1 MKTIQ
6 FRCKLLSDVILSQKA
21 ATEGSHE
28 SLSFIPG
35 NNFLG
40 IVAQNYAQYTV
51 NEQAEIFHSGH
62 VRFSDAHPVNRDG
75 KIRSLHIPAALY
87 YPKLTN
93 IASSCYV
100 SHFYDRNEDKKEN
113 GKPMQLKQCRQGFY
127 VFKSN
132 EAQKVEIS
140 KSFAIKS
147 AYDRELRRSSDSQ
160 MYGYESL
167 EKGDEFLFSV
177 EMDDDSLAPA
187 ITQSLI
193 GTKHIGRSRTA
204 QYGLVEISETSY
216 SEISSK
222 AHTFCENKDSYISV
236 YADGRLIFLDETGEC
251 TFRPTAEML
260 GLDGDIVWEKSQ
272 VRTFQYAPWNGK
284 RQTRDTD
291 RVGFEKGSVFIVKLK
306 SIPQETTLPTYV
318 GYYQNEGFGKVIYG
332 WDLLQSSGKNGL
344 THLRVTENS
353 QEEKLQGENE
363 PIKTPLLKFLAK
375 KQKDMQASSFIYESV
390 NAFVKNYK
398 NLFSK
403 SSFASQWGT
412 IRNIAIQN
420 DTMDSILYEL
430 FDKVVTKDRAD
441 SPTDHR
447 TQTTEAAGYITHGI
461 KEKEWKAKNR
471 ASILRN
477 FILSMGKTEKFGDL
491 SQRALVNLASEMAKK
506 QEKQ

>member
-1 MKTIQ
+1 
-6 FRCKLLSDVILSQKA
+6 
-21 ATEGSHE
+21 
-28 SLSFIPG
+28 
-35 NNFLG
+35 
-40 IVAQNYAQYTV
+40 
-51 NEQAEIFHSGH
+51 
-62 VRFSDAHPVNRDG
+62 
-75 KIRSLHIPAALY
+75 
-87 YPKLTN
+87 
-93 IASSCYV
+93 
-100 SHFYDRNEDKKEN
+100 
-113 GKPMQLKQCRQGFY
+113 
-127 VFKSN
+127 
-132 EAQKVEIS
+132 
-140 KSFAIKS
+140 
-147 AYDRELRRSSDSQ
+147 
-160 MYGYESL
+160 
-167 EKGDEFLFSV
+167 
-177 EMDDDSLAPA
+177 MDDDSLAPA

-222 AHTFCENKDSYISV
+222 AHTFCENKDSYITI

>member
-21 ATEGSHE
+21 ATEGNQE

-40 IVAQNYAQYTV
+40 IVAQNYAQYSPE
-51 NEQAEIFHSGH
+51 EQAEIFHSGH

-75 KIRSLHIPAALY
+75 KSRSLHVPAALY
-87 YPKLTN
+87 YPKLSNMAT
-93 IASSCYV
+93 SCYV
-100 SHFYDRNEDKKEN
+100 SHFYDRNEDIKET

-127 VFKSN
+127 VFDSN
-132 EAQKVEIS
+132 EVQEVEVS

-147 AYDRELRRSSDSQ
+147 AYDRKLRRSSDSQ
-160 MYGYESL
+160 MFGYESL
-167 EKGDEFLFSV
+167 EKGTEFLFSV
-177 EMDDDSLAPA
+177 ELDDESLAPSIA
-187 ITQSLI
+187 QALT
-193 GTKHIGRSRTA
+193 GTKHVGRSRTA
-204 QYGLVEISETSY
+204 QYGLVEISETSFN
-216 SEISSK
+216 EIASR
-222 AHTFCENKDSYISV
+222 AHTYSDSGANNITV

-251 TFRPTAEML
+251 TFRPTAKML

-291 RVGFEKGSVFIVKLK
+291 RVGFEKGSVFVVKLR
-306 SIPQETTLPTYV
+306 SIPEEAALPTYV
-318 GYYQNEGFGKVIYG
+318 GSYKNEGFGKVIYG
-332 WDLLQSSGKNGL
+332 WDLLQTAGKNGL
-344 THLRVTENS
+344 IQLHVTQNA
-353 QEEKLQGENE
+353 QEENAQGNKETLE
-363 PIKTPLLKFLAK
+363 TPLLKFLAK
-375 KQKDMQASSFIYESV
+375 KQKAIEASSFIYESV
-390 NAFVKNYK
+390 NAFVKDHK
-398 NLFSK
+398 NQFSK

-420 DTMDSILYEL
+420 DTMESLLEEL
-430 FDKVVTKDRAD
+430 FDKVITKTRED

-447 TQTTEAAGYITHGI
+447 TQTTEPAGYITHGI
-461 KEKEWKAKNR
+461 KAKEWKAKNR
-471 ASILRN
+471 ATDLRN